1 VIAIV
6 RIVYIKPG
14 TKGIFMQ
21 MSRANLVVYLND
33 LLQVNKI
40 KDSSC
45 NGLQV
50 QGSATVKRIGL
61 AVDACMAVYE
71 QAAQKK
77 CDMLLVHHG
86 IIWNGLKSITG
97 PVYKQ
102 IKFLMDNDI
111 NLYACHLPLDM
122 NPVFGN
128 NAMLAKMLGLKEIKQ
143 FGFYKDAM
151 IGFEGFLQKGCSV
164 HELGTALSKKLG
176 TEYFALAFGA
186 KKIRTVAIVS
196 GGGSDSIPEAIEK
209 NIDCFIT
216 GEPSHANHHL
226 ALEGKINVL
235 YLGHYQSETVGVKA
249 LGKVLEKK
257 YKVET
262 VFIDEPTLV

>member
-1 VIAIV
+1 
-6 RIVYIKPG
+6 
-14 TKGIFMQ
+14 MQ
-21 MSRANLVVYLND
+21 MSRTSLVTYLD
-33 LLQVNKI
+33 DVLQIHKI
-40 KDSSC
+40 KDASC

-50 QGSATVKRIGL
+50 EGSSTIKRIGL

-71 QAAQKK
+71 KSAKLK

-97 PVYKQ
+97 PVYRQ
-102 IKFLMDNDI
+102 IKFLIDNDI
-111 NLYACHLPLDM
+111 NLYAAHLPLDM
-122 NPVFGN
+122 HPVFGN
-128 NAMLAKMLGLKEIKQ
+128 NAVLAKMLGLKTIKP

-151 IGFEGFLQKGCSV
+151 IGVEGVFPKTYTV
-164 HELGTALSKKLG
+164 HELGTVLTKKLG
-176 TEYFALAFGA
+176 EEHFALAFGV

-196 GGGSDSIPEAIEK
+196 GGGSDAIPEAIEK

-235 YLGHYQSETVGVKA
+235 YLGHYQTETVGVKA